1 MEGTVETNEIEFPGE
16 NQTYRDARNELLNAE
31 RNLRRQIE
39 TVAEMRRSLPP
50 GGALKEDYRFLEAG
64 TASRERPIRFSELFA
79 PDKDTLVIYGFMFRS
94 GANPCPMCTAFL
106 DSFDATAPHVTRRI
120 NLAVVARAKPQELFD
135 YAQTRGWRN
144 LRLLSSGACDFNKD
158 YLAEG
163 SDGSQWPMVNVFR
176 KVGADIHHTYAT
188 ELFLHPS
195 EPGQNPRHVDMMWP
209 LWHLLDLTPGGRGD
223 WYPSVSYDGGNGS

>member
-1 MEGTVETNEIEFPGE
+1 VETTEIEFPGE
-16 NQTYRDARNELLNAE
+16 NQTYRNARNELLNAE
-31 RNLRRQIE
+31 RNLRQQIE
-39 TVAEMRRSLPP
+39 AVAEMRRSLPP
-50 GGALKEDYRFLEAG
+50 GGALKEDYRFLEGVAG
-64 TASRERPIRFSELFA
+64 EPVRFSELFA
-79 PDKDTLVIYGFMFRS
+79 PGKDTLVIYGFMFRN

-106 DSFDATAPHVTRRI
+106 DSFDGAAPHVTRRV

-144 LRLLSSGACDFNKD
+144 LRLLSSGDCDFNSD

-176 KVGADIHHTYAT
+176 KVGSGIHHTYAT

-195 EPGQNPRHVDMMWP
+195 EPGQNPRHVDLMWP
-209 LWHLLDLTPGGRGD
+209 LWHTLDLTPGGRGD
-223 WYPSVSYDGGNGS
+223 WYPSLEYGNENG